1 MARHRLQSPTIA
13 FMPHCDL
20 HLYDNL
26 FRENWSKEQ
35 LPHVLLIANVL
46 SEYAAKY
53 VQPLPRGASPRLSR
67 SDPRV
72 PACSPPPESLSRFRS
87 YCSRPFLLPVFSL
100 TARVIYRFARPLLT
114 SFLNARRRLQHPI
127 KEAQHGVPLRRAS
140 EYVPRLLPMHAL
152 RLTL

>member
-35 LPHVLLIANVL
+35 LPHVLLIANIL

-53 VQPLPRGASPRLSR
+53 VQPLPCILSRSSPRL
-67 SDPRV
+67 
-72 PACSPPPESLSRFRS
+72 
-87 YCSRPFLLPVFSL
+87 
-100 TARVIYRFARPLLT
+100 
-114 SFLNARRRLQHPI
+114 PI
-127 KEAQHGVPLRRAS
+127 SPLRPAS
-140 EYVPRLLPMHAL
+140 WHPKYDIAYARSLA
-152 RLTL
+152 

>member
-35 LPHVLLIANVL
+35 LPRVLLIANVL

-72 PACSPPPESLSRFRS
+72 PACSPPPGKPLLL
-87 YCSRPFLLPVFSL
+87 PFLLFASVLAPRVLSNRSRHLSL
-100 TARVIYRFARPLLT
+100 CTTVADLV
-114 SFLNARRRLQHPI
+114 S
-127 KEAQHGVPLRRAS
+127 
-140 EYVPRLLPMHAL
+140 
-152 RLTL
+152 